1 MANVSRVETSLGARL
16 VIEDANDLPD
26 AHKRCLR
33 LVARGMTSKEMAP
46 LVGLSPGTIDV
57 YMQDAIKRLGA
68 SNRRDAARK
77 FSELDQ
83 LGESQLRSEALA
95 APAAPSEKGHAS
107 KQPDEP
113 QKGKIT
119 SWLRPPPL
127 GGKVN
132 TLSKWDRIFEMF
144 RAALFIVAVTAG
156 LVLLFYGT
164 LLVLK

>member
-1 MANVSRVETSLGARL
+1 M
-16 VIEDANDLPD
+16 IEDVNNLPD

-68 SNRRDAARK
+68 INRRDAARK

-83 LGESQLRSEALA
+83 LGESQLRSDALA
-95 APAAPSEKGHAS
+95 VSAAPSEEGHAS
-107 KQPDEP
+107 KQPNEP
-113 QKGKIT
+113 KNGKVT
-119 SWLRPPPL
+119 SWLRPPPI
-127 GGKVN
+127 GGKAN
-132 TLSKWDRIFEMF
+132 TLSKWHRIFEMF

-164 LLVLK
+164 LLVLR